1 MNMPIF
7 NFHKMID
14 MHKGY
19 AYQFLIL
26 LPTKKLQFFFK
37 NLVNY
42 TPRTKPKLAGN

>member
-26 LPTKKLQFFFK
+26 LPTKIAKKKMQKTILLEPNQ
-37 NLVNY
+37 NLW
-42 TPRTKPKLAGN
+42 GN